1 MGEVWS
7 TGSFNCFGLRLIS
20 LADLVLL
27 SCPAPLPLNSFKA
40 AFIPTALHHPC
51 GGGGVVGHP
60 HHGPRV
66 PCQPDPRAQLLVKQ
80 RLM

>member
-1 MGEVWS
+1 MWGVRS

-20 LADLVLL
+20 LADFVLL
-27 SCPAPLPLNSFKA
+27 SRTAPLPLNSFKA
-40 AFIPTALHHPC
+40 AFIPTALSHPC

-66 PCQPDPRAQLLVKQ
+66 PCQPDPRAQLLLIQ